1 MIDTPKPREFS
12 PGFRLSITDML
23 VLVAG
28 SGGTIVAS
36 RYNGAVAVILA
47 VVVWH
52 FFLFCNVFRLSRPR
66 ELVWAKIFVGM
77 TLCTIF
83 TGRPAWP
90 INIGASLAVAAFLI
104 FLETRKPHYH
114 GIAWSKLNPNLRAWW
129 DAQG

>member
-1 MIDTPKPREFS
+1 MTNSPPSRIFS
-12 PGFRLSITDML
+12 PGFRLSITDAL
-23 VLVAG
+23 VLLAG
-28 SGGTIVAS
+28 TGGAIVAS
-36 RYNGAVAVILA
+36 RYKGTVAVILA

-52 FFLFCNVFRLSRPR
+52 FFLFCNVVRLSRPR

-90 INIGASLAVAAFLI
+90 INVGASLAVAAFLI
-104 FLETRKPHYH
+104 FLETRKPWYH
-114 GIAWSKLNPNLRAWW
+114 GAGWKKLNPNLRAWW